1 MKNVIIPLNPGAL
14 CAVGLVNTDL
24 MYDFS
29 KTEMQLSNNVDY
41 AGLTADY
48 AELEKEAYTRL
59 VEDNMSDD
67 KITVVRYADCRYEGQ
82 GYEMR
87 VPVIGGEVTE
97 DTIEKLKESFHQIHK
112 QQFGRSYRN
121 VAVEIVNIRVVS
133 TGSIENLEPIK
144 IEQGDGN
151 PERAVTGSRMVTFK
165 VDGKPQH
172 FETKVYDRSKFKAND
187 VIVGPAIIN
196 QMDTTI
202 VVEPDCV
209 GKVNDYGIIV
219 IDINA

>member
-1 MKNVIIPLNPGAL
+1 
-14 CAVGLVNTDL
+14 

-29 KTEMQLSNNVDY
+29 KTEMQLSTKVDY
-41 AGLTADY
+41 SILTDDF
-48 AELEKEAYTRL
+48 AELEKEAHDKL
-59 VEDNMSDD
+59 VEDNMSEDD
-67 KITVVRYADCRYEGQ
+67 ITIIRYADCRYEGQ

-121 VAVEIVNIRVVS
+121 VAVEIVNIRVVG
-133 TGSIENLEPIK
+133 TGSIEELEPIK
-144 IEQGDGN
+144 IEIGNGDV
-151 PERAVTGSRMVTFK
+151 ERAVTDTRNVTFK
-165 VDGKPQH
+165 IEGKPVH
-172 FETKVYDRSKFKAND
+172 FETKVYDRAKFKAGD
-187 VIVGPAIIN
+187 IILGPAIIN

-209 GKVNDYGIIV
+209 GKVNEYGIIV